1 MKEFLIKHILAWL
14 AGITAKQWTAALH
27 WVGIA
32 ASDVMLQSGTNRK
45 EAVTKML
52 KSLWPDLQG
61 WAVNL
66 LIETAVAFQRK
77 AQ

>member
-1 MKEFLIKHILAWL
+1 MKQFLIKQILAWL
-14 AGITAKQWTAALH
+14 AGITARQWTTALH
-27 WVGIA
+27 WVGMA
-32 ASDVMLQSGTNRK
+32 AKDVMLKNGANRK

-66 LIETAVAFQRK
+66 LIETAVAYQRK
-77 AQ
+77 AK

>member
-1 MKEFLIKHILAWL
+1 MKQFLIKQILAWL
-14 AGITAKQWTAALH
+14 AGITAKQWSTALH
-27 WVGIA
+27 WVSMA
-32 ASDVMLQSGTNRK
+32 AKDVMLKSGANRK

-77 AQ
+77 NS

>member
-14 AGITAKQWTAALH
+14 AGITAKQWSTALH
-27 WVGIA
+27 WVGMA
-32 ASDVMLQSGTNRK
+32 ASDVMLQSGANRK
-45 EAVTKML
+45 ESVTKML

-61 WAVNL
+61 WALNL

>member
-1 MKEFLIKHILAWL
+1 MKQFLIKQILAWL
-14 AGITAKQWTAALH
+14 AGITAKQWATALH
-27 WVGIA
+27 WVGMA
-32 ASDVMLQSGTNRK
+32 AKDVMLKNGANRK

-77 AQ
+77 NP

>member
-1 MKEFLIKHILAWL
+1 
-14 AGITAKQWTAALH
+14 
-27 WVGIA
+27 
-32 ASDVMLQSGTNRK
+32 MLKNGANRK

-77 AQ
+77 AK